1 MRPRAVVTGAA
12 ARVGRAIAIELAR
25 SGFDVAIH
33 HRSQADAADAV
44 ARACAEHG
52 AETFVVAAA
61 LDDEV
66 GCTSLVD
73 AVKARWDRVHLLV
86 NNASRFDP
94 LPFEQI
100 DAAAWDAMLAVNLR
114 APFLISRGLLP
125 LLERGVAA
133 DFGGPEGQGG
143 CVVHL
148 CDIGAERPVSGYAH
162 YSVSKAGLV
171 MLVRAMAVELAP
183 RVRTVGV
190 SPGQVVWPESYD
202 DDLRARLAKRIPM
215 GRVGTAEDVAR
226 LVRFIAAEGFYLNGA
241 VLPVDG
247 GLSSR
252 Y

>member
-12 ARVGRAIAIELAR
+12 ARVGRAIALELAR

-33 HRSQADAADAV
+33 HRSRPDAAAEV

-52 AETFVVAAA
+52 SDAFVVAAA
-61 LDDEV
+61 LDDEA
-66 GCTSLVD
+66 GCTTLVD
-73 AVKARWDRVHLLV
+73 AVKARWDQVHLLV
-86 NNASRFDP
+86 NNASRFEP
-94 LPFEQI
+94 VPFEQI

-114 APFLISRGLLP
+114 APFLVSRGLLP
-125 LLERGVAA
+125 LLERGRAS
-133 DFGGPEGQGG
+133 DLGGPADQGG

-162 YSVSKAGLV
+162 YSVSTAGLV

-202 DDLRARLAKRIPM
+202 DALRARLAKRIPM
-215 GRVGTAEDVAR
+215 GRAGTAEDVAR
-226 LVRFIAAEGFYLNGA
+226 LVRFVATEGFYLNGA
-241 VLPVDG
+241 VLPIDG
-247 GLSSR
+247 GLSAR